1 MKTTKESA
9 QHLQNIL
16 KLYEVSSG
24 QTINV
29 DKSSIVFSKNT
40 GRRARRNMMRKLG
53 LKSEGRNERYLG
65 LPVYVG
71 QSRLKV
77 FEYLKDRVW
86 NKIQGWKEKMLSKA
100 GKEILI
106 KACAQA
112 IPIFSMAC
120 FDITKGMCDQ
130 ISSMIC
136 RYWWSYMQNEKKM
149 HWICWETMTLPKK
162 CGGLGYKDM
171 HSFNITMLVK
181 QEWRLLTNPE
191 SLCARVLKAKYFPN
205 SLVIQAQVC
214 NGMSYTWRSILK
226 RIALLK
232 EGIIK
237 RVGTGQSINCWTAP
251 WIPRK
256 WDRFPITRRGNVVV
270 SIVADLIS
278 LVTGSWDEDLVTE
291 IFRLV
296 DANLILSIPLRDGME
311 DFYAWFYDPKGVFS
325 VKAAYKLHRQ
335 LLQLNSNEPTGEPS
349 SLENAFN

>member
-1 MKTTKESA
+1 
-9 QHLQNIL
+9 
-16 KLYEVSSG
+16 
-24 QTINV
+24 
-29 DKSSIVFSKNT
+29 
-40 GRRARRNMMRKLG
+40 MMRKLG

-120 FDITKGMCDQ
+120 FDITKGLCDQ
-130 ISSMIC
+130 IRSMIC
-136 RYWWSYMQNEKKM
+136 RYWWSYMQTEKKM
-149 HWICWETMTLPKK
+149 HWISWETMTLPKK

-270 SIVADLIS
+270 SVVADLIS